1 MNRLFLC
8 LFVLM
13 LISSFLH
20 FVWKRNQME
29 RKQQIVIYTMYVLS
43 AIGLYAIQ
51 YQHDNLMPTGF
62 FLNILTPRVKMWIDQ
77 IL

>member
-8 LFVLM
+8 LLILM
-13 LISSFLH
+13 LVFSF
-20 FVWKRNQME
+20 FDFFFKRKQMQ
-29 RKQQIVIYTMYVLS
+29 RRQQIVICTIYALSVL
-43 AIGLYAIQ
+43 GLYAIQ
-51 YQHDNLMPTGF
+51 FQHTRMIPTDF